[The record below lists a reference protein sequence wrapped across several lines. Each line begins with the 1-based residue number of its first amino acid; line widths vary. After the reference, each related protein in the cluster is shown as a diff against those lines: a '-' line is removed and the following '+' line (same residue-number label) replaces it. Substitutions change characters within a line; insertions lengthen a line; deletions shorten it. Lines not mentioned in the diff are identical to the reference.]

1 MLKTKI
7 IFTVTAVLLV
17 VVLFNLPKI
26 VVENDRDELSTTEN
40 TSSQEAN
47 SQEEDSDNQRN
58 HASKIPEPIL
68 DKIVAL
74 RDLMKNSADN
84 EKSAIFADSLA
95 KLFDTYQRYD
105 SAANYA
111 GLSAGYQ
118 PDILHWELAGE
129 SYYKAF
135 SFAVDQEKQ
144 KFLAEKANTFFLK
157 VLEKH
162 PERLDIEAKSAMTLM
177 VTSTPMQ
184 GVMKLRTILEKDPEN
199 VTALFNLGTLSMQSG
214 QYDKAVGRFQQVID
228 LDSLNSQAIF
238 YLGISYMNLGEGE
251 KARTCFQKVKE
262 LDDDPAVQATV
273 DGYLE
278 KI

>member
-7 IFTVTAVLLV
+7 FFTITAVILV

-26 VVENDRDELSTTEN
+26 VVENDRDELSSTEN
-40 TSSQEAN
+40 SN
-47 SQEEDSDNQRN
+47 SQEGDSRGEDDDSQQN
-58 HASKIPEPIL
+58 HASKIPDQIL

-95 KLFDTYQRYD
+95 ILFDQHQRYD

-111 GLSAGYQ
+111 GLSAAFQ
-118 PDILHWELAGE
+118 PDIVHWELAGE
-129 SYYKAF
+129 SFYKAF

-144 KFLAEKANTFFLK
+144 KTLAEKANTFFLK

-177 VTSTPMQ
+177 VTATPMA
-184 GVMKLRTILEKDPEN
+184 GVMKLRAILEKDPEN
-199 VTALFNLGTLSMQSG
+199 LTALFNLGTLSMQSG
-214 QYDKAVGRFQQVID
+214 QYDKAVERFQQIIAI
-228 LDSLNSQAIF
+228 DSLHTQAIF
-238 YLGISYMNLGEGE
+238 YLGISHMNLGEE
-251 KARTCFQKVKE
+251 AKAKEYFQQVKA

-273 DGYLE
+273 EGYLE